1 MARAKMTPRKSTGPK
16 GVPRHQL
23 APRNDGASSSSTRP
37 DPQAEILRVSMEL
50 AQSTRDRALDV
61 IQIGELQGQLRRLT
75 TAHRNCERM
84 LVRTVEGRNEAWQ
97 RENVARARTH
107 ELEFYV
113 EDLEEHNTYLHEE
126 VHRLSNLLNP
136 NHEPEADVMDPSVI
150 LADDDESEEE
160 EEEDPKELVMIDES
174 DNEGGNISRMDTEP
188 EV

>member
-1 MARAKMTPRKSTGPK
+1 MTPRKSTGPK
-16 GVPRHQL
+16 GVPHHQL

-37 DPQAEILRVSMEL
+37 DPQAEVLRVSLEL

-61 IQIGELQGQLRRLT
+61 IQIGELQGQLRQLT
-75 TAHRNCERM
+75 TAHRNCESM
-84 LVRTVEGRNEAWQ
+84 LVRTVEGRNEAWH

-136 NHEPEADVMDPSVI
+136 NHEPYADAMDPSVI
-150 LADDDESEEE
+150 LADDDKSEEE
-160 EEEDPKELVMIDES
+160 EEEDPEE
-174 DNEGGNISRMDTEP
+174 
-188 EV
+188 